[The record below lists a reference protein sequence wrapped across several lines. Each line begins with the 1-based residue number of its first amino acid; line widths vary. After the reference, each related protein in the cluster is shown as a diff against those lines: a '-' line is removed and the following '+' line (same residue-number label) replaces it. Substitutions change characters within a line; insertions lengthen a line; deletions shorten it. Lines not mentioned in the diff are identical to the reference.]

1 MQADR
6 NAPVYGTGEIEVAAD
21 PETVWGV
28 VADIQGWLSRNPDIS
43 GVTLRGPVRPGTTS
57 SWQSGPG
64 TITPTFQVVQQPT
77 ELAWTG
83 KTMGIPA
90 VQVYRL
96 RPSEQPPGHT
106 IVSAEESRGGLLAR
120 LLRKRFTTTL
130 KTAIDAGLTRL
141 KAEAE
146 RRVTP

>member
-1 MQADR
+1 VQADH
-6 NAPVYGTGEIEVAAD
+6 NAPVYGSGEIEVAAD

-28 VADIQGWLSRNPDIS
+28 VADIQGWPSRNPDS
-43 GVTLRGPVRPGTTS
+43 GVILRGPVRPGPTS
-57 SWQSGPG
+57 SWRSGPG
-64 TITPTFQVVQQPT
+64 TITPAFQVVDRPT

-83 KTMGIPA
+83 RTMGIPA
-90 VQVYRL
+90 VHGYRL

-106 IVSAEESRGGLLAR
+106 IVSTEESRGGLLAR

-141 KAEAE
+141 KARAE
-146 RRVTP
+146 RRVSP